1 MPGINNRVICKFVKI
16 LLFKTV
22 TSTLLTCGCESWK
35 IYLSVSLKKRRPS
48 EIFRKKYLKANIWR
62 ENGM

>member
-22 TSTLLTCGCESWK
+22 TRKVLTCSCESWK
-35 IYLSVSLKKRRPS
+35 IYLSLSKK
-48 EIFRKKYLKANIWR
+48 ETTF
-62 ENGM
+62 

>member
-22 TSTLLTCGCESWK
+22 TRKVLTCSCESWK
-35 IYLSVSLKKRRPS
+35 IYLSVSLKKRDDLLNFFER
-48 EIFRKKYLKANIWR
+48 NV
-62 ENGM
+62 